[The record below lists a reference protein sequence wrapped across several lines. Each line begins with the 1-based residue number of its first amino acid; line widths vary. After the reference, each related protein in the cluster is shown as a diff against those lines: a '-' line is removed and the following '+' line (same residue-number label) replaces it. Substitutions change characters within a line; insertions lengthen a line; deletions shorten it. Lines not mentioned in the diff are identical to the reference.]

1 MNRLEEKREQ
11 VVAFHKQHPEVW
23 NLFVQFT
30 FQMINR
36 GFKNYSAQHGV
47 FARIRWEIDA
57 GGDGSGEFKINNN
70 YSAFYARAFMKKFPE
85 HEGFFRTRKQT
96 SEDKEA
102 TYMPEMSPQDYEYE
116 GEDARDDQEKKPLS
130 YEEIRNQTT
139 EEWLA
144 DYDSSGET

>member
-1 MNRLEEKREQ
+1 
-11 VVAFHKQHPEVW
+11 
-23 NLFVQFT
+23 
-30 FQMINR
+30 
-36 GFKNYSAQHGV
+36 
-47 FARIRWEIDA
+47 
-57 GGDGSGEFKINNN
+57 
-70 YSAFYARAFMKKFPE
+70 
-85 HEGFFRTRKQT
+85 TRKQT

>member
-1 MNRLEEKREQ
+1 MNRLEEMREQ
-11 VVAFHKQHPEVW
+11 VFAFHKKHPEVW

-30 FQMINR
+30 KEKAEK
-36 GFKNYSAQHGV
+36 GFTNYSARGIFH
-47 FARIRWEIDA
+47 RIRWETDKPDYQE
-57 GGDGSGEFKINNN
+57 GCEFKLNDHH
-70 YSAFYARAFMKKFPE
+70 SPFYARAFMKKFPE

-144 DYDSSGET
+144 DYDSSES